1 MTKIK
6 IGKVDEYDY
15 HAIAEKGASKMQQLI
30 PVLQQAVSSVD
41 TSVLQDILTG
51 KGKTRKEL
59 EQSIQEEIKRVTIP
73 AMKQRLQSELT
84 TVLNNFDKAVQEL
97 IKEAQTITFI
107 PVENYVIE
115 NSRIA
120 VIDYNELINEACTV
134 YITDQEDVETYNL
147 AKEVTEKLNE
157 LNKRVAPL
165 HFHAVTGM
173 LGHGIIDFSIEN
185 QYSVNPH
192 RIASFQ
198 KIRESEKRQN
208 QILEKLK
215 R

>member
-15 HAIAEKGASKMQQLI
+15 HSIAEKGVSKMEKLI
-30 PVLQQAVSSVD
+30 PVLQQAISNVD

-59 EQSIQEEIKRVTIP
+59 EQSIQEEIKRVAIP

-97 IKEAQTITFI
+97 IKEAQTIIFI

-120 VIDYNELINEACTV
+120 VIDYNELIDEACTV
-134 YITDQEDVETYNL
+134 YITDQEDINTYNL
-147 AKEVTEKLNE
+147 AKEVVEKLNE
-157 LNKRVAPL
+157 LNKRVTPL

-173 LGHGIIDFSIEN
+173 LGQGIIDFSIEN
-185 QYSVNPH
+185 QYIVNSN

-208 QILEKLK
+208 QILEKIK